1 MHKRLGGLAV
11 SAALLLAGC
20 NDTRDLAPA
29 SSSEAWQPVAVTATS
44 AHDFSVP
51 RSTALPLHDAPA
63 GVELTHRYSLSEL
76 IDLAERRSKDTQIA
90 WEQARQAAIGVGISR
105 AAFLPQIT
113 VSALG
118 GYQRIASPFP
128 SNLVRRGY
136 ITAQAQEILP
146 ELAIRYL
153 LLDFGGGREATERA
167 AEQISFAAN
176 VAFNGAHQKLIYTV
190 ARDYFVLD
198 GARGQLRA
206 AERALSDSR
215 TLQQQSDAKLGRGL
229 ATTVEAQTARRA
241 TAQAQFGL
249 AQAVASQHAAMYSLL
264 QTLEL
269 PPMTPLQVQDSS
281 TRPLPRTTA
290 RTVDDMMSA
299 ALSQRADLVA
309 QLGKLR
315 AAEANIDTTRAEFF
329 PKLSLQANVQGN
341 IGQISV
347 DGGPNQSVTQPQAGL
362 FLRFDWPL
370 YQGGLRHNRE
380 LIAKSQRDEAQA
392 ALEQSSTAAMRE
404 VAVAYDQVKT
414 GLSQYDAAIALQT
427 ASQLASESARE
438 AFTRGLGP
446 LTDALNAEIALASAQ
461 AAVAKAHAQSLIDAA
476 GLAFAAGELTSS
488 LAPSLAPDLTLSR
501 E

>member
-1 MHKRLGGLAV
+1 MPN
-11 SAALLLAGC
+11 AAAR
-20 NDTRDLAPA
+20 T
-29 SSSEAWQPVAVTATS
+29 
-44 AHDFSVP
+44 
-51 RSTALPLHDAPA
+51 
-63 GVELTHRYSLSEL
+63 
-76 IDLAERRSKDTQIA
+76 RRSPGN
-90 WEQARQAAIGVGISR
+90 RRVRRAIGVGISR

-269 PPMTPLQVQDSS
+269 PPITPLQVQDSS

-299 ALSQRADLVA
+299 ALSQR
-309 QLGKLR
+309 GR
-315 AAEANIDTTRAEFF
+315 
-329 PKLSLQANVQGN
+329 S
-341 IGQISV
+341 
-347 DGGPNQSVTQPQAGL
+347 GGPT
-362 FLRFDWPL
+362 R
-370 YQGGLRHNRE
+370 
-380 LIAKSQRDEAQA
+380 QA
-392 ALEQSSTAAMRE
+392 ARGRGQHRHDPGGVLPE
-404 VAVAYDQVKT
+404 
-414 GLSQYDAAIALQT
+414 AIATGQR
-427 ASQLASESARE
+427 AGQYRPNQRRWRPQSER
-438 AFTRGLGP
+438 
-446 LTDALNAEIALASAQ
+446 
-461 AAVAKAHAQSLIDAA
+461 HAAA
-476 GLAFAAGELTSS
+476 GRAVPAL
-488 LAPSLAPDLTLSR
+488 
-501 E
+501 